1 MKKILLVAAIILVG
15 ASLFFFAN
23 PAKSRLASYYSG
35 DAIAYKGQVYV
46 GTTNTGSLEIFKLVG
61 NDLALIVDQRVL
73 KPDFNAYDDFFDLK
87 FSEENG
93 HLYVYAVSH
102 YTVFKYELANN
113 SLTLTKES
121 KNTYWEWY
129 NRVDKFGDTLVLIS
143 ARGIKTMNSD
153 LELVSS
159 YDFNNLEA
167 PYNLSGPQTRFIL
180 SVNESS
186 KSLEIYDRETRSLV
200 RSIPLDFKHQKGN
213 RRAFQ
218 DAAGYFY
225 VVDDVYTKKFNLDG
239 RLIGSF
245 KHLDFQGF
253 DVQVSSNTGHV
264 YFSNGVGLVK
274 LDKDMKLLDYAWAT
288 NFGGQNSWSM
298 GMKTVYNQGDKIVVF
313 NNSNITVLDAEL
325 NKIASVVVRK
335 EAREYPTENLFLNLD
350 KHQATTG
357 SQIAVSGGGF
367 LAKETLT
374 IYFDGREI
382 KKGVTTDHRGR
393 FSTTIT
399 VPDSTSG
406 LKDIKVVSDNSKT
419 SYSISFRLEK

>member
-1 MKKILLVAAIILVG
+1 MKKILLVVAFILVG
-15 ASLFFFAN
+15 ASLFFLAN

-35 DAIAYKGQVYV
+35 DAISHKGQIYV

-61 NDLALIVDQRVL
+61 GDLVLIVDQRVL
-73 KPDFNAYDDFFDLK
+73 KPAFNSYDDFFDLK

-93 HLYVYAVSH
+93 RLYVYAVSH

-113 SLTLTKES
+113 SLSLVKES

-129 NRVDKFGDTLVLIS
+129 NRVDKFGDTLVLVS
-143 ARGIKTMNSD
+143 ARGIKTMNAD

-167 PYNLSGPQTRFIL
+167 PYNLSGPQARFIL
-180 SVNESS
+180 NVDESGRL
-186 KSLEIYDRETRSLV
+186 LEVYDRESQSLV
-200 RSIPLDFKHQKGN
+200 SSLPLEFKHQKGN

-218 DAAGYFY
+218 DAANNIY
-225 VVDDVYTKKFNLDG
+225 VVDDVYAKKFDLNG
-239 RLIGSF
+239 RLLASF

-253 DVQVSSNTGHV
+253 DIQSSSHTGNV
-264 YFSNGVGLVK
+264 YFSNGVGVVK

-298 GMKTVYNQGDKIVVF
+298 GMKTVYSQGDKIIVF
-313 NNSNITVLDAEL
+313 NNSNISVLDDKL
-325 NKIASVVVRK
+325 DRIASASVRK

-350 KHQATTG
+350 KHQAAAG
-357 SQIAVSGGGF
+357 SQIAISGGGF
-367 LAKETLT
+367 LSKESLT
-374 IYFDGREI
+374 VYFDGREI

-393 FSTTIT
+393 FTATIT
-399 VPDSTSG
+399 VPESTGG
-406 LKDIKVVSDNSKT
+406 LKDIKVVSDNSQA